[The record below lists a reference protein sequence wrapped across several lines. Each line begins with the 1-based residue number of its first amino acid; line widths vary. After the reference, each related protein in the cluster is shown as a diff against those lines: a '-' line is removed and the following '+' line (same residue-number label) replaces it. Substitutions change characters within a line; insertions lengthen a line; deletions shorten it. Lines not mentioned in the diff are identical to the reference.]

1 MNRFYERI
9 MNSAPHVPDQAL
21 PCPHGK
27 GKGKQ
32 AQQKRREEPPSLEGD
47 ESPDPL
53 LGEQVYV
60 PYTDGVYPGVVT
72 SVAAGAGGGECGS
85 NAQGKRRC
93 FALRGI
99 RCMPVMLQ
107 Q

>member
-1 MNRFYERI
+1 MHRR
-9 MNSAPHVPDQAL
+9 
-21 PCPHGK
+21 HGK

-32 AQQKRREEPPSLEGD
+32 PQQQKRREEPLFLEGD

-72 SVAAGAGGGECGS
+72 SVVGVGRGQSVGGTPK
-85 NAQGKRRC
+85 GK
-93 FALRGI
+93 GD
-99 RCMPVMLQ
+99 VSG
-107 Q
+107 